1 MDIKKFIPWNWFKH
15 EEKLQNNNQ
24 TLPVKRGDYLQPQHP
39 FSNMM
44 QLHQEIDRLFD
55 NAFRGFPFVGG
66 SSLWDRTLND
76 DFMPA
81 FKANV
86 DIASDE
92 KQYTIKLDAP
102 GMEQKDISIE
112 LKDRTLIIKGNK
124 QQEQEEKDKH
134 YYRVERRYGSFERVL
149 AIPEDGNAEDINA
162 TMKNGVLSVMI
173 PRNTLPK
180 RDVKRIDIKS

>member
-15 EEKLQNNNQ
+15 EEKQQQANQ
-24 TLPVKRGDYLQPQHP
+24 TLPVKRGDYLQAQHP

-44 QLHQEIDRLFD
+44 QLHREIDRLFD
-55 NAFRGFPFVGG
+55 NAFQGFPFPGR
-66 SSLWDRTLND
+66 SSLWDQNLND
-76 DFMPA
+76 DFLPS
-81 FKANV
+81 FQANV

-92 KQYTIKLDAP
+92 SQYTIKLEAP

-112 LKDRTLIIKGNK
+112 LKDRALIIKGIK

-162 TMKNGVLSVMI
+162 TMKNGVLSITI
-173 PRNTLPK
+173 PRNALPK
-180 RDVKRIDIKS
+180 SDVRRIDIHS